1 MSNKKVVLVV
11 DDHPQNL
18 KVLGTILNENG
29 YFPLFAQSGVK
40 ALSAIK
46 KKLPDLILL
55 DILMQEM
62 DGFEMCKRLKQD
74 TTLAE
79 IPVIFLSAK
88 TEKEDVI
95 AGLEL
100 GAVDYV
106 TKPFNH
112 KELMTRVNTHLELKT
127 VKAELSQKV
136 EELKQANTKLD
147 QKVEELKQA
156 NATKDKFFSLIAHD
170 LKSPFNALLNLSSL
184 LADNDTQLSDEKRK
198 KLSQH
203 ILQASGSG
211 YHLLE
216 NLLEWSISQT
226 GRIQVTPATLDLKE
240 IIDHNIELVGENAG
254 AKHISICSSID
265 DITSVVADG
274 NMLDTVIRNLLTNA
288 VKFTPTNGKVEI
300 SAKTEAHEVEIS
312 ISDTGVGIKPEDW
325 DKLFR
330 VDVSFTTRGTAQE
343 KGSGLGL
350 ILCQEFVEKNGGTIG
365 VESQEGKGSR
375 FYIRLPSQETNSDSL

>member
-1 MSNKKVVLVV
+1 MNNKKVVLVV
-11 DDHPQNL
+11 DDHPHNL
-18 KVLGTILNENG
+18 KVLGTILNKNG

-46 KKLPDLILL
+46 NKLPDLILL
-55 DILMQEM
+55 DVMMPEM
-62 DGFEMCKRLKQD
+62 DGFEMCKQLKQD
-74 TTLAE
+74 ATLAE
-79 IPVIFLSAK
+79 IPVIFLTAK
-88 TEKEDVI
+88 TEQEDVI

-112 KELMTRVNTHLELKT
+112 KELITRVSTHLELRA

-147 QKVEELKQA
+147 QKVEEFKQA
-156 NATKDKFFSLIAHD
+156 NATKDKFLSIIAHD
-170 LKSPFNALLNLSSL
+170 LKTPFNALLNLSSL
-184 LADNDTQLSDEKRK
+184 LANNDTQLSAEKRK
-198 KLSQH
+198 KLSQL
-203 ILQASGSG
+203 ILQTSDSG

-216 NLLEWSISQT
+216 NLLDLSRSQT

-240 IIDHNIELVGENAG
+240 IVEHNIELVGGNAK
-254 AKHISICSSID
+254 AKHINICSSIG

-288 VKFTPTNGKVEI
+288 IKFTPTNGKVEI
-300 SAKTEAHEVEIS
+300 SAKTEGHEVEIS
-312 ISDTGVGIKPEDW
+312 ISDTGVGIKPEDM

-330 VDVSFTTRGTAQE
+330 MDVSFTTYGTAQE

-375 FYIRLPSQETNSDSL
+375 FYIRLPVQ

>member
-11 DDHPQNL
+11 DDHPHSL

-46 KKLPDLILL
+46 NKLPDLILL
-55 DILMQEM
+55 DVMMPEM
-62 DGFEMCKRLKQD
+62 NGFEMCKRLKQD
-74 TTLAE
+74 ATLAD
-79 IPVIFLSAK
+79 IPVIFLTAK

-112 KELMTRVNTHLELKT
+112 KELMTRVSTHLELRA

-156 NATKDKFFSLIAHD
+156 NATKDKFFSIIAHD
-170 LKSPFNALLNLSSL
+170 LKSPFNALLGFSSL
-184 LADNDTQLSDEKRK
+184 LADNDAQLSAKEKEKYIQRIVQV
-198 KLSQH
+198 SN
-203 ILQASGSG
+203 SG

-216 NLLEWSISQT
+216 NLLQWSRLQT
-226 GRIQVTPATLDLKE
+226 GRLKVAPAILELKE
-240 IIDHNIELVGENAG
+240 IVDCNIDLVGENA
-254 AKHISICSSID
+254 KDKNITLFSSID
-265 DITSVVADG
+265 GITSVVADG
-274 NMLDTVIRNLLTNA
+274 NMFDTIIRNLLTNA

-300 SAKTEAHEVEIS
+300 SAKTEGYEVEIS
-312 ISDTGVGIKPEDW
+312 ISDTGVGIKPEDM

-330 VDVSFTTRGTAQE
+330 TDVSFTTRGTAQE

-350 ILCQEFVEKNGGTIG
+350 ILCKEFVEKNGGTIG

-375 FYIRLPSQETNSDSL
+375 FYIRLPVQ

>member
-156 NATKDKFFSLIAHD
+156 NATKDK
-170 LKSPFNALLNLSSL
+170 SL